1 MGQSTGLF
9 LLLTC
14 FKKGRTAPCLSPRV
28 VTGGVRCLVGT
39 RRPHID
45 HAHSKCSRMHLQ
57 CKYIEICV
65 ERGGG
70 FFSIY
75 NS

>member
-9 LLLTC
+9 LLC
-14 FKKGRTAPCLSPRV
+14 FKKGRTAPCLSPWGYWGCETPRGNEAQR
-28 VTGGVRCLVGT
+28 T
-39 RRPHID
+39 D

>member
-1 MGQSTGLF
+1 MEQSTGLF
-9 LLLTC
+9 LLC
-14 FKKGRTAPCLSPRV
+14 FKKGRTAPCVCPPG
-28 VTGGVRCLVGT
+28 VTGGARRLVGT
-39 RRPHID
+39 RRQHTD
-45 HAHSKCSRMHLQ
+45 HAHSKCSRIHLQ